1 MRVSLLY
8 KRNGAN
14 ERERYSGIESVC
26 EREWHRVRVRKRV
39 NERKSERERER
50 ESMSALENLVELRKR
65 KQVIRARM

>member
-50 ESMSALENLVELRKR
+50 ERERV
-65 KQVIRARM
+65 

>member
-39 NERKSERERER
+39 NERKSEGFRERER
-50 ESMSALENLVELRKR
+50 
-65 KQVIRARM
+65 AREYERSGEFG

>member
-39 NERKSERERER
+39 NERKSEGFRER

>member
-1 MRVSLLY
+1 MVRT
-8 KRNGAN
+8 R